1 MLKWNWKKLFK
12 ARGIDD
18 PVKWMVKVG
27 ISRGVASRIA
37 NNKANMISL
46 KNLEKLCRALNC
58 TPDDALE
65 FTPTEA
71 EKKKDSLALL
81 ILKKGRSVQDAAS
94 LLRGLSFKKLR
105 KIAKV
110 LRKDEE

>member
-12 ARGIDD
+12 ARGIDE
-18 PVKWMVKVG
+18 PVKWMVKIG
-27 ISRGVASRIA
+27 ISRSVAYRIA
-37 NNKANMISL
+37 HNLCDMISL
-46 KNLEKLCRALNC
+46 ENLTILCRALNC

-71 EKKKDSLALL
+71 EKEKDSLSLL
-81 ILKKGRSVQDAAS
+81 VLKKGRRGADAAN

-105 KIAKV
+105 ELAKL
-110 LRKDEE
+110 LREDEE